1 MQFVYILEEDIDS
14 QVLSST
20 NTKNTRNT
28 EHYFSGENKNHK
40 ISANDQDIKTNHSKS
55 ENKLDEIHA
64 EPNINKHDTFFGHI
78 GDYAPLSI
86 EEKATPKKTEIHA
99 EPDID
104 NHDINPA
111 FLDNYNAPSK
121 EEVGTEDKT
130 EMLRLPGMSKK
141 ELEG

>member
-1 MQFVYILEEDIDS
+1 MQFVYILEEDKDS

-28 EHYFSGENKNHK
+28 EDYFSFENKNHK
-40 ISANDQDIKTNHSKS
+40 ISASDQDIKTNDSKS
-55 ENKLDEIHA
+55 ENKLDEIHS
-64 EPNINKHDTFFGHI
+64 ESNINKHNTSLGHKD
-78 GDYAPLSI
+78 DYAPPSI
-86 EEKATPKKTEIHA
+86 KEEATPKKTEIHA

-104 NHDINPA
+104 NHDINPT
-111 FLDNYNAPSK
+111 FLDNYNAPSI
-121 EEVGTEDKT
+121 EEVGTEEKT